1 LAVDLSIILVLVQD
15 GIVNGAIYGL
25 LALALVIVFTVTR
38 VILVPIGEFVSFGAL
53 TLAALET
60 GTLPGTVWLLLI
72 LGAAS
77 AACRLWSSRRH
88 ATARSVAVQLGTSL
102 LLPVVVAGLAWASVS
117 WEAPLL
123 AKILVALA
131 IVAPMGPYLYD
142 IVYRSM
148 ADATVLVLLI
158 VSVALHLAM
167 QGLGLVFFGAE
178 GSRTSSLSDA
188 SMEIGPLFVTGQS
201 VVIVVVTL
209 ALIVALFLFFE
220 NTLLGKSLRATAV
233 NRLGARL
240 VAISPALCGHVA
252 FALAAVIGALA
263 GILISAITTIYYDT
277 GFLIALKGFVAAV
290 IGGLVSYPLAAA
302 SAILIG
308 LVESFASFHASAFKE
323 VLVFMIIIPV
333 LLWRSFRTPVALD
346 EEE

>member
-1 LAVDLSIILVLVQD
+1 VDLSILLVLVQD
-15 GIVNGAIYGL
+15 GVVNGAIYGL

-53 TLAALET
+53 TLAALEA

-77 AACRLWSSRRH
+77 AACRLWASRRH
-88 ATARSVAVQLGTSL
+88 ATAKSIALQLGTSL
-102 LLPVVVAGLAWASVS
+102 LLPVVVVVLAWASLA
-117 WEAPLL
+117 WDAPLL
-123 AKILVALA
+123 AKIIIALA
-131 IVAPMGPYLYD
+131 IVTPMGPYLYD
-142 IVYRSM
+142 VVYRPM
-148 ADATVLVLLI
+148 ADTTVLVLLI

-178 GSRTSSLSDA
+178 GSRTSSLSEA
-188 SMEIGPLFVTGQS
+188 SMEVGPLFITGQS

-240 VAISPALCGHVA
+240 VAISPALCGHLA
-252 FALAAVIGALA
+252 FSLAAVIGALA
-263 GILISAITTIYYDT
+263 GVLISAITTIYYDT

>member
-1 LAVDLSIILVLVQD
+1 MDLSILLVLVQD
-15 GIVNGAIYGL
+15 GVVNGAIYGL

-53 TLAALET
+53 TLAALEA

-77 AACRLWSSRRH
+77 ASCRLWASRRH
-88 ATARSVAVQLGTSL
+88 ATVKSIALQLGTSL
-102 LLPVVVAGLAWASVS
+102 LLPVIVAVLAWASLA

-123 AKILVALA
+123 AKIILALA
-131 IVAPMGPYLYD
+131 IVTPMGPYLYD
-142 IVYRSM
+142 IVYRPM

-158 VSVALHLAM
+158 VSVALHLAL

-188 SMEIGPLFVTGQS
+188 TMEIGPLFITGQS
-201 VVIVVVTL
+201 VAIVVVTL

-252 FALAAVIGALA
+252 FTLAAVIGALA

>member
-1 LAVDLSIILVLVQD
+1 LAVDLSILLVLVQD

-38 VILVPIGEFVSFGAL
+38 VILVPIGEFVAFGAL
-53 TLAALET
+53 TLAALEA

-77 AACRLWSSRRH
+77 AACRLWASRRH

-102 LLPVVVAGLAWASVS
+102 VLPAAVAALAWAAVS
-117 WEAPLL
+117 WQAPLP

-142 IVYRSM
+142 IVFRPM

-158 VSVALHLAM
+158 VAVALHLAM

-178 GSRTSSLSDA
+178 GSRTTPLSEA
-188 SMEIGPLFVTGQS
+188 TMEIGPLFVTGQS
-201 VVIVVVTL
+201 VVIVVATL

-220 NTLLGKSLRATAV
+220 HTLLGKSLRATAV

-252 FALAAVIGALA
+252 FTMAATIGALS

-302 SAILIG
+302 SAVLIG

>member
-1 LAVDLSIILVLVQD
+1 VDLSILLVLVQD
-15 GIVNGAIYGL
+15 GVVNGAIYGL

-38 VILVPIGEFVSFGAL
+38 VILVPIGECVAFGAL
-53 TLAALET
+53 TLAALEA

-72 LGAAS
+72 LGVAS
-77 AACRLWSSRRH
+77 AACRLWASRRH
-88 ATARSVAVQLGTSL
+88 ATARSVLVQLGTSL
-102 LLPVVVAGLAWASVS
+102 LLPLVVAALAWAAVS
-117 WEAPLL
+117 WQAPLL
-123 AKILVALA
+123 LKILVALLV
-131 IVAPMGPYLYD
+131 VAPMGPYLYD
-142 IVYRSM
+142 VVYRPM
-148 ADATVLVLLI
+148 ADASVLVLLI
-158 VSVALHLAM
+158 VSVALHLAL

-178 GSRTSSLSDA
+178 GSRTTPLSEA
-188 SMEIGPLFVTGQS
+188 TMEIGPLFVTGQS
-201 VVIVVVTL
+201 VAIVVVTL

-252 FALAAVIGALA
+252 FTMAAAIGALS

-290 IGGLVSYPLAAA
+290 IGGLLSYPLAAA

-308 LVESFASFHASAFKE
+308 LVESFAAFHASAFKE

-333 LLWRSFRTPVALD
+333 LLWRSFRTPAALD

>member
-1 LAVDLSIILVLVQD
+1 MDLSILLVLVQD

-38 VILVPIGEFVSFGAL
+38 VVLVPIGEFVAFGAL

-60 GTLPGTVWLLLI
+60 GALPGTVWLLLL

-77 AACRLWSSRRH
+77 CASRLWAARRH
-88 ATARSVAVQLGTSL
+88 ATVRGLALQVATSL
-102 LLPVVVAGLAWASVS
+102 LLPLLVAVLAWASLQY
-117 WEAPLL
+117 PLPQL
-123 AKILVALA
+123 ARVLLALA
-131 IVAPMGPYLYD
+131 IVVPMGPYLYD
-142 IVYRSM
+142 VVYRPM
-148 ADATVLVLLI
+148 ADSSVLVLLI
-158 VSVALHLAM
+158 VSVALHLAL

-178 GSRTSSLSDA
+178 GSRTTSLADVSL
-188 SMEIGPLFVTGQS
+188 EVGPLFVTGQS
-201 VVIVVVTL
+201 LVILAVTG

-220 NTLLGKSLRATAV
+220 RTLLGKALRATAV

-240 VAISPALCGHVA
+240 VAVSPVLCGHIA
-252 FALAAVIGALA
+252 FSLAALIGGLA
-263 GILISAITTIYYDT
+263 GVLISAVTTIYYDT

-302 SAILIG
+302 GAILIG
-308 LVESFASFHASAFKE
+308 LVESFAAFHASAFKE

-333 LLWRSFRTPVALD
+333 LLWRSWRTPVMLD
-346 EEE
+346 EGEE